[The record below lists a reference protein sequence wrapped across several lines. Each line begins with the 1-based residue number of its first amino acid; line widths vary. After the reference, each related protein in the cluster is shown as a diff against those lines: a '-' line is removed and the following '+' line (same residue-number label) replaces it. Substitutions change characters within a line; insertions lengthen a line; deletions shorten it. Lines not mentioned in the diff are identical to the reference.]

1 MMPFAPNVYTT
12 LVLVASPL
20 VTFAKDNISTASFV
34 VAPPMN
40 SDNFFKTTR
49 GRCHVINDAMNVVE
63 AVSLPT
69 QAQVLSSP
77 VDTEILEE
85 SPVRPPAHV

>member
-1 MMPFAPNVYTT
+1 MMPFAPDVYTT

-34 VAPPMN
+34 ATPPMN
-40 SDNFFKTTR
+40 SGHFFRTTR
-49 GRCHVINDAMNVVE
+49 GRRHVFNDAVNVVE

-69 QAQVLSSP
+69 QA
-77 VDTEILEE
+77 
-85 SPVRPPAHV
+85 